1 MASFDRSFSKSSLL
15 LSQEDGS
22 LLDAIRFLFFR
33 RVGKAEFIACPAQE
47 QLQESF
53 KYRWIIFLSISVQK
67 LLQAVAKPMAWFGS
81 LLEMWLNLLSSN
93 TNFFLMLWNLLRGK
107 LVIPDRKSATFLS
120 IIGHVDSRVE
130 LDKDIKH
137 GDSRY
142 NAALSMMASK
152 ASYENKAYLQTVV
165 TDQWKMEFM
174 DSFDFYNE
182 YQKKST
188 TQAFVFRDKNVEP
201 ELIAVAF
208 RGTEPFDPD
217 AWCTDFDISW
227 YELPE
232 MGKVHRGFMRALG
245 LQNSTGWPKD
255 IQLADNQPMVAY
267 YALRELL
274 RKHLHDKAKFIVTGH
289 SLGGALAVLFLAIL
303 AFHGEEWLLE
313 RLEGVYTFGQPR
325 VGDEKFGDFMKQQL
339 SKYSIRY
346 HRFVYSNDMVP
357 RLPYDDSTFMFK
369 HFGTCIYFNCF
380 YKAQVV
386 SEEPNKNYFSPLSAI
401 PKIVT
406 AIWELI
412 RSFTISYTK
421 GADYREG
428 WMLRFVRLMGLV
440 VPGVSAHSLQD
451 YVNATRLGSPDVY
464 LQPHDDHKDQQSIQC

>member
-1 MASFDRSFSKSSLL
+1 MACDKSFSKTHVL
-15 LSQEDGS
+15 LSHEKAS
-22 LLDAIRFLFFR
+22 ILKAIRFLFFR
-33 RVGKAEFIACPAQE
+33 HIDKTDFIDCPASTE
-47 QLQESF
+47 QCF
-53 KYRWIIFLSISVQK
+53 KHRCIIFASIMVQM
-67 LLQAVAKPMAWFGS
+67 LLQAVATPLAWFGS

-93 TNFFLMLWNLLRGK
+93 TSFVVLLWNLLRGK
-107 LVIPDRKSATFLS
+107 LVIPDKKSATFLS
-120 IIGHVDSRVE
+120 IVGHVDSRVE
-130 LDKDIKH
+130 LDRNIKH

-142 NAALSMMASK
+142 HAALSMMASK

-165 TDQWKMEFM
+165 RDHWKMEFV

-182 YQKKST
+182 HQKKST
-188 TQAFVFRDKNVEP
+188 TQAFVFRDRNVEP

-208 RGTEPFDPD
+208 RGTEMFDAD

-255 IQLADNQPMVAY
+255 IQPADGQKPVAY

-274 RKHLHDKAKFIVTGH
+274 KKHLHDKAKFIVTGH
-289 SLGGALAVLFLAIL
+289 SLGGALAVLFPAVL

-339 SKYSIRY
+339 RKYNIRY

-357 RLPYDDSTFMFK
+357 RLPYDDPTFMFK
-369 HFGTCIYFNCF
+369 HFGTCLYFNSF
-380 YKAQVV
+380 YEAQVV
-386 SEEPNKNYFSPLSAI
+386 SEEPNKNYISPLSPI
-401 PKIVT
+401 SKIIN

-412 RSFTISYTK
+412 RSFTISYTE
-421 GADYREG
+421 GSDYKEG
-428 WMLRFVRLMGLV
+428 WMLRAVRLLGLV
-440 VPGVSAHSLQD
+440 VAGVPAHMPQD
-451 YVNATRLGSPDVY
+451 YVNATRLGSFDEY
-464 LQPHDDHKDQQSIQC
+464 LQLRNQKKLKALDASRN